1 MKNKESQKMPKK
13 TTRKEN
19 LSYVMDSSQS
29 EMHLKSNVRRKKID
43 LGSTEVSTD
52 YDKLS
57 WKSY

>member
-1 MKNKESQKMPKK
+1 MPKK
-13 TTRKEN
+13 TRKEN
-19 LSYVMDSSQS
+19 LSYVMESSQS

-52 YDKLS
+52 YDKPS